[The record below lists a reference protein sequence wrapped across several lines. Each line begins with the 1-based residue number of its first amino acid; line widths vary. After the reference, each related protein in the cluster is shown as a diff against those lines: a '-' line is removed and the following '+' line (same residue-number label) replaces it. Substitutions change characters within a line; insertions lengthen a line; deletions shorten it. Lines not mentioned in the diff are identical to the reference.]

1 MLRDE
6 ELPLLPEPVVERGTK
21 LVPYEERFFRTVGLA
36 AKAGYTNDLRVF
48 YTKEQ
53 LREYG
58 RAVEQAAYERAAAH
72 VRTLKRDQWYLRVAP
87 EIVVEECAV
96 AIEKLMTQEQP
107 E

>member
-6 ELPLLPEPVVERGTK
+6 ELPLLPEPAVERGTT

-36 AKAGYTNDLRVF
+36 AKAGYTNDLSAF
-48 YTKEQ
+48 YAKEQ

-58 RAVEQAAYERAAAH
+58 RAVERAAYERAAAH
-72 VRTLKRDQWYLRVAP
+72 VRTLKRDWWRLRAAP

-96 AIEKLMTQEQP
+96 AIEKLMMQGQP
-107 E
+107 R